1 MSLSSRADRLN
12 EITGYTPEYARLV
25 WRNAL
30 IVVPWTSFL
39 YIGYQFTNHNQF
51 FPPRTLP
58 ALPIDYAIP
67 FLVWTVIPYFLLI
80 GGMYL
85 PVFLRSRAVLRE
97 SLVAL
102 TVAVLVNYTFFLF
115 FPTVIDRPPVP
126 GGDGPSESLYR
137 WLIGID
143 SPANCFPSGH
153 ITVPAIGCWYIA
165 RQRLRWR
172 WVIAILYSLLAVSV
186 LTTKQHYAIDIAG
199 GLLTAAF
206 GVWAA
211 ARWRASRT
219 ALAEEG

>member
-1 MSLSSRADRLN
+1 MSDLARAGHLN
-12 EITGYTPEYARLV
+12 QFTGYTPEYGRQV

-39 YIGYQFTNHNQF
+39 YIGYQLTNHFQF
-51 FPPRTLP
+51 FPVRTLT
-58 ALPIDYAIP
+58 ATGLDRELP

-85 PVFLRSRAVLRE
+85 PIFLRSRELLHE

-102 TVAVLVNYTFFLF
+102 TVAVLVNYSIFFF
-115 FPTVIDRPPVP
+115 FPTVIERPPVP
-126 GGDGPSESLYR
+126 AGANLAEVLYR

-165 RQRLRWR
+165 KQRLRWR
-172 WVIAILYSLLAVSV
+172 WPIAFVYALLALSV
-186 LTTKQHYAIDIAG
+186 LTTKQHYAIDIVG
-199 GLLTAAF
+199 GLFTAGLGIF
-206 GVWAA
+206 VA
-211 ARWRASRT
+211 ARWKAGWRPVAG
-219 ALAEEG
+219 AG

>member
-1 MSLSSRADRLN
+1 MSEHSRVDQLH
-12 EITGYTPEYARLV
+12 EITGYTPEYARQV
-25 WRNAL
+25 GRNAL

-39 YIGYQFTNHNQF
+39 YLGYQFTNHYHF
-51 FPPRTLP
+51 FPTHTLP
-58 ALPIDYAIP
+58 ALSIDRAIP

-85 PVFLRSRAVLRE
+85 PVFLRSREVLHE
-97 SLVAL
+97 SLLAL
-102 TVAVLVNYTFFLF
+102 TVAVLVNYTIFLF

-126 GGDGPSESLYR
+126 GGDSLADVLYR

-172 WVIAILYSLLAVSV
+172 WVIAFVYALLAVSV

-199 GLLTAAF
+199 GLLTA
-206 GVWAA
+206 GLGIWVA

-219 ALAEEG
+219 YPLEAG